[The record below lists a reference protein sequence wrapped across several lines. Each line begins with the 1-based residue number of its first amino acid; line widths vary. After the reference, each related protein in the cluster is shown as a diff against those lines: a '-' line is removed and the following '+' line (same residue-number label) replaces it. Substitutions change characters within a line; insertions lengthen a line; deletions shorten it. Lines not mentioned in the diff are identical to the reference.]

1 MTQLKKL
8 EQSIDNADSII
19 SIQKALREIHQILCW
34 FYEWLQNLEEEISKE
49 I

>member
-19 SIQKALREIHQILCW
+19 SIQKTLHEINEILEW
-34 FYEWLQNLEEEISKE
+34 YYEWLQKLEEAISKE
-49 I
+49 N